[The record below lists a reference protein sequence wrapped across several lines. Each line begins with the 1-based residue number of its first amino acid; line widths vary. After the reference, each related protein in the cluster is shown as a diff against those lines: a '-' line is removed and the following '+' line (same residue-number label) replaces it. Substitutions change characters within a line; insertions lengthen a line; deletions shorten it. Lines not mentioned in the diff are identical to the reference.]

1 MPVYREVLVLPY
13 STINNLKGEPMFF
26 NKKDKQEH
34 KVCMYVEMNALK
46 VSDSVQRD
54 INLEDILLNHTQFY
68 DDKERALQD
77 GYIPLQFATTVRT
90 VFSNRVVGTKS
101 STKINNHPIY
111 YINLSNIE
119 MFPHKGLDL
128 VMYLSS
134 IALFSIVEYRKGF
147 DDLMLH
153 SEFQS
158 IGIYNPDPTVVD
170 PIIYN
175 HIYIDDS
182 WEKDFEKYMNDNSK
196 WYDIK
201 AVKKEH
207 PLNLKAIIDTLII
220 TTSEKEETKNEYY
233 HS

>member
-1 MPVYREVLVLPY
+1 
-13 STINNLKGEPMFF
+13 MFF

-46 VSDSVQRD
+46 VSNSVQRD
-54 INLEDILLNHTQFY
+54 IDLEDILLNHTRFY
-68 DDKERALQD
+68 DDKDRALKD
-77 GYIPLQFATTVRT
+77 GFIPLQFATTVRT
-90 VFSNRVVGTKS
+90 VFSNKVVGVKDK
-101 STKINNHPIY
+101 TKIKTPKY
-111 YINLSNIE
+111 YINLSKVE

-134 IALFSIVEYRKGF
+134 VALFNIVEYKNGF

-158 IGIYNPDPTVVD
+158 IGIYNPDPTIFD
-170 PIIYN
+170 PIIYS

-196 WYDIK
+196 WYDIDS
-201 AVKKEH
+201 VKKH
-207 PLNLKAIIDTLII
+207 YPLNIKALIDTLII
-220 TTSEKEETKNEYY
+220 TSKKEEDINE
-233 HS
+233 